1 MILRNLG
8 NTFCTKSN
16 AKRSLSQSVS
26 VPRQSTSARRNEAS
40 SLKLN
45 DNVDKKVERRVQGDE
60 GVRDSVDDVQP
71 VRPLH
76 VEADVIVLTDERR
89 VEGRDQLP
97 DVAKNKEPDYAER
110 NARQPE
116 LFLLLPR
123 RRPACDGRLRQSA
136 VLSVHEPREDRRC
149 PTPVR
154 SPRAA
159 SALSL
164 GVLVALVQVRVV
176 VNRIVVDVLASIL

>member
-16 AKRSLSQSVS
+16 AERSLSQSES

-97 DVAKNKEPDYAER
+97 DVAKNKEPNNAE
-110 NARQPE
+110 
-116 LFLLLPR
+116 
-123 RRPACDGRLRQSA
+123 
-136 VLSVHEPREDRRC
+136 
-149 PTPVR
+149 
-154 SPRAA
+154 
-159 SALSL
+159 
-164 GVLVALVQVRVV
+164 
-176 VNRIVVDVLASIL
+176 